1 MEKYLQDMT
10 LQDFRDIKPF
20 RPIGVFNAF
29 TIVPTDEIHDSGYR
43 CMKFV
48 LDYHNEIV
56 GCCGGYSDVVNL
68 NGIGGYGRDW
78 KTSLMTGKID
88 VIDWTM
94 DCLTESGLIH
104 VFTHKYD
111 LELAEFI
118 GSDFKVFIKRKE
130 RRKS

>member
-1 MEKYLQDMT
+1 MEKYLEDMT

-20 RPIGVFNAF
+20 KPTGVFNAF

-56 GCCGGYSDVVNL
+56 GCVGGYSDVVDL
-68 NGIGGYGRDW
+68 NGIGGYGKDW
-78 KTSLMTGKID
+78 KTSTMTGKTD
-88 VIDWTM
+88 VIDWSM

-111 LELAEFI
+111 LELADFI
-118 GSDFKVFIKRKE
+118 GSDFQIFTKRKE
-130 RRKS
+130 KE